1 MKTAERYLD
10 LMRLILHSL
19 FLCRLKLKFSCMMEL
34 SKFPLDEQVCTMEIA
49 SCESQFSLWIAEGE
63 AHLSQGNITRRTAC
77 LYENVCVREGKQD
90 RLIRPL
96 SSRCRTPDVRTIP
109 ACLGVNIQ
117 EIAEKY
123 EDGEIWRRLSYF
135 PFNYQSRSMKRGK
148 SLIITSL

>member
-1 MKTAERYLD
+1 
-10 LMRLILHSL
+10 MRM
-19 FLCRLKLKFSCMMEL
+19 C
-34 SKFPLDEQVCTMEIA
+34 VC
-49 SCESQFSLWIAEGE
+49 
-63 AHLSQGNITRRTAC
+63 
-77 LYENVCVREGKQD
+77 VCVREGKQD

-135 PFNYQSRSMKRGK
+135 PFNYQSKSMKRGK
-148 SLIITSL
+148 SLTLSYC